1 MAAQVCYES
10 CGKANFEETVCGGFA
25 DAHRT
30 DMGGRIGNAD
40 RPKRAVRMRFAH
52 RTAPKTSA
60 YALCA

>member
-10 CGKANFEETVCGGFA
+10 CGKANFEETVWGVFA

-40 RPKRAVRMRFAH
+40 TAETRRP
-52 RTAPKTSA
+52 